1 MKEKFEAIGSNQH
14 ARKFIT
20 EKKYLKLASKR
31 FWTKVKK
38 TKTCWIWLGCKVH
51 AGYGRFN
58 LNGKQRAAHAVS
70 LILNGKNIPFLKE
83 RMRADIKCVDHIC
96 RNPACVNPKHLR
108 VVTFYENVMFG
119 NSPSAINKRKS
130 HCNNGHLLSGKNI
143 YFRVSGKNR
152 DRKSRVCRACENN
165 AKRIKRAALRALK
178 V

>member
-1 MKEKFEAIGSNQH
+1 MKKFDELKALAEKQA
-14 ARKFIT
+14 
-20 EKKYLKLASKR
+20 
-31 FWTKVKK
+31 
-38 TKTCWIWLGCKVH
+38 
-51 AGYGRFN
+51 GRFDLFIGGSPEN
-58 LNGKQRAAHAVS
+58 LLA
-70 LILNGKNIPFLKE
+70 LL
-83 RMRADIKCVDHIC
+83 AD
-96 RNPACVNPKHLR
+96 PKHLR

>member
-1 MKEKFEAIGSNQH
+1 
-14 ARKFIT
+14 
-20 EKKYLKLASKR
+20 
-31 FWTKVKK
+31 
-38 TKTCWIWLGCKVH
+38 
-51 AGYGRFN
+51 
-58 LNGKQRAAHAVS
+58 
-70 LILNGKNIPFLKE
+70 
-83 RMRADIKCVDHIC
+83 MRADIKCVDHIC